1 MSERIIHTQGLDIA
15 TEAFGDPTHAPVLL
29 IMGGGASMLWWPE
42 AFCERLADH
51 VRLVIR
57 YDQRESGL
65 STPFVESGP
74 AFSYLDLVED
84 TMRILDGYGLA
95 AAHVVGMSFG
105 GMIGQYAA
113 IEYPERVRSLTV
125 IGSSPAGIDTSHLP
139 GMSEAF
145 NAHLAAAEAVDWSDR
160 AQAIAYMVDEARI
173 GAGPTHPFHEAE
185 VRAFIARDY
194 DRAGGY
200 ASASNFNWLGADR
213 WKGRLPEL
221 RPPLLVIHGTADP
234 VYPIAHGEE
243 FLKVVAGARLVRL
256 FGGGHELHL
265 DDWDTMIDAIAEHTS
280 HA

>member
-1 MSERIIHTQGLDIA
+1 MSERIIHSRGLDIA
-15 TEAFGDPTHAPVLL
+15 TEAFGDPAHAPVLL

-42 AFCERLADH
+42 AFCECLADH
-51 VRLVIR
+51 GRLVIR

-65 STPFVESGP
+65 STPIVEIGL
-74 AFSYLDLVED
+74 AVSYRDLVED

-95 AAHVVGMSFG
+95 AAHLVGMSFG

-113 IEYPERVRSLTV
+113 IEYPERVRTLTV
-125 IGSSPAGIDTSHLP
+125 ISSSPAGIDTSHLP
-139 GMSEAF
+139 AISEAY

-160 AQAIAYMVDEARI
+160 AQVITYMVDEVRI
-173 GAGPTHPFHEAE
+173 VAGPAHLFHEAE

-194 DRAGGY
+194 DRAGGFTI
-200 ASASNFNWLGADR
+200 ASSFTWQGAER

-243 FLKVVAGARLVRL
+243 FLKAVAGARLVRL
-256 FGGGHELHL
+256 LGGGDELHP

-280 HA
+280 RA